1 MTVSEGSA
9 DQALVR
15 VVSRSEDVVAP
26 RLIVSVRLS
35 QACEDLVN
43 DASPK
48 RMTALALVD
57 TGATKT
63 CVCKTLLDR
72 IGAEPWDKVAQIG
85 VGGIR
90 DCYIHYTDIALL
102 DHDDVEFAAFSS
114 IKVIDFGPTNL
125 TTFKSYSAWTFWGN
139 LRKSVYVVLS
149 LTSASFLRFVR
160 WGPFFTHAECR
171 DCH

>member
-114 IKVIDFGPTNL
+114 IKVIDFEAHELDHIQVLLGMDVL
-125 TTFKSYSAWTFWGN
+125 GKFKEIRIRGFELDFG
-139 LRKSVYVVLS
+139 K
-149 LTSASFLRFVR
+149 FPEVR
-160 WGPFFTHAECR
+160 
-171 DCH
+171 